1 MAFLQTIPELRHPAP
16 GVELLCLPEPRFKRA
31 QLSLTF
37 DTPLDQGRAARTLLA
52 EVLAQGSDALP
63 SRLKVTRSLQ
73 DLYGASCSLYADRA
87 GEAHRVTMNLSWVGE
102 RFLPPEE
109 LVQPRLL
116 GLTRG
121 LLDRPRR
128 GANSSPFDVETLERE
143 RSATLKRIRERKDD
157 RAAYAEERFLELM
170 CHGEAYGL
178 APWESEEAVHRLTA
192 QALEAARLELLAE
205 STVTAIVVGPC
216 DPDLVETWLAD
227 WFGHRKEVPALPPIS
242 HPMPKDEREFREE
255 LPMEQAQFHAGYR
268 YALPE
273 TAREHEALGLASA
286 VLGGGA
292 HGRLFRVV
300 REEKSL
306 AYGIYAM
313 LRARKGLM
321 TVSAG
326 IDPDSFDE
334 VRSEVRGQ
342 LADLQEHGP
351 TEEEM
356 HFAIVNRL
364 DRLRGLA
371 DAGARLANYH
381 LREHWAGLRRTPAE
395 RAAML
400 QDLKAEEVAE
410 AARRFQPDTVYLLA
424 PAEETAVAVAEEV
437 QS

>member
-1 MAFLQTIPELRHPAP
+1 MAFLQTIPELRTPAP

-31 QLSLTF
+31 QLSLAM

-63 SRLKVTRSLQ
+63 SKLKVSRSLQ

-87 GEAHRVTMNLSWVGE
+87 GESHRVTMNLSWVGE

-116 GLTRG
+116 GLARG

-143 RSATLKRIRERKDD
+143 RSAALKRIRERKDD
-157 RAAYAEERFLELM
+157 RSAYAEERFLELM

-178 APWESEEAVHRLTA
+178 LPWDSEDAIHRLTA
-192 QALEAARLELLAE
+192 HELEAARLDLLAE
-205 STVTAIVVGPC
+205 ASITAIVVGPC
-216 DPDLVETWLAD
+216 DPELVETWLAD
-227 WFGHRKEVPALPPIS
+227 WFGRRKDVPALPPIT
-242 HPMPKDEREFREE
+242 HPMPEAPREFREE

-300 REEKSL
+300 REQKSL

-326 IDPDSFDE
+326 IDAGSFEE
-334 VRSEVRGQ
+334 VRTEVTEQ
-342 LADLQEHGP
+342 LSDLQKAGP

-371 DAGARLANYH
+371 DSGARLANYH
-381 LREHWAGLRRTPAE
+381 LREHWAGLRRTPAQ
-395 RAAML
+395 RAEML
-400 QDLKAEEVAE
+400 QDLKPEEVAE
-410 AARRFQPDTVYLLA
+410 AATRFQPDTVYLLA
-424 PAEETAVAVAEEV
+424 PAEEIAPAVAEEV
-437 QS
+437 QA